1 MVAPATFQPRTPGV
15 TRLPSVPNVH
25 IAIGNLKSWLIG
37 THKGVWARPLKAHL
51 DEFVFRYNRRHNLGL
66 AFRTLLGLGASRA
79 PTPYRIIRGA
89 QDMPQIIYIPSR
101 QNTRRRKQSHGSG
114 SIRNR

>member
-1 MVAPATFQPRTPGV
+1 M
-15 TRLPSVPNVH
+15 PNVH

-37 THKGVWARPLKAHL
+37 THKGVWPRHLKAYL

-66 AFRTLLGLGASRA
+66 ALRTLLGLGASRA

-89 QDMPQIIYIPSR
+89 QDMPKIIYIPSR

-114 SIRNR
+114 PIRNR